1 MLRSRG
7 VQSGI
12 TRLLQVALIASA
24 LPALVRMGQW
34 RAPEF
39 VLSPPVRQESTPFY
53 EEEFLPQTATAFVHG
68 STLTEMANGDLLAA
82 WYGGGRDEV
91 QGDVAIFAARRD
103 ARTGRWSPP
112 RVVEDRRSA
121 ESALGISVKSVGNPV
136 LFSDG
141 HGVRL
146 FYVAIPFGGWS
157 TGTICLKTSSD
168 GERWL
173 PARRLL
179 TSPLL
184 DVGMLVR
191 GRPLPYRDGGVALPV
206 YHSLA
211 RKWSAIVRLDHE
223 GAVIDEARI
232 EDRRPLIQPW
242 IVPVSPDRAVAFL
255 RWSSRMPGSVTMAN
269 ATDGGMRWGPV
280 FGTSLVHRDAAVAA
294 ERLSDG
300 SFIVIYNNTAWDRR
314 DLSIARSANGG
325 RSWSKPR
332 PIERDTTP
340 DWNVRRE
347 YSYPFLYRSRDGR
360 IHLLYTWQRTKI
372 RHRVFNDAWVVAEV
386 R

>member
-1 MLRSRG
+1 M
-7 VQSGI
+7 
-12 TRLLQVALIASA
+12 
-24 LPALVRMGQW
+24 
-34 RAPEF
+34 
-39 VLSPPVRQESTPFY
+39 
-53 EEEFLPQTATAFVHG
+53 
-68 STLTEMANGDLLAA
+68 
-82 WYGGGRDEV
+82 
-91 QGDVAIFAARRD
+91 QGDVAIFAARRH

-112 RVVEDRRSA
+112 RAIEDRRSA

-141 HGVRL
+141 RRVWL

-191 GRPLPYRDGGVALPV
+191 SRPLPYRDGGVALPV
-206 YHSLA
+206 YHQLA
-211 RKWSAIVRLDHE
+211 RKWSAIVRLDPE

-269 ATDGGMRWGPV
+269 GADGGMRWSSV

-300 SFIVIYNNTAWDRR
+300 SFIVIYNNSAWDRR
-314 DLSIARSANGG
+314 DLSIARSADGG

-347 YSYPFLYRSRDGR
+347 YSYPFLYRSGDGR
-360 IHLLYTWQRTKI
+360 IHLLYTWQRTGI
-372 RHRVFNDAWVVAEV
+372 RHLVFNEAWVVAEV

>member
-1 MLRSRG
+1 MLRSGHVR
-7 VQSGI
+7 SGI

-24 LPALVRMGQW
+24 LPALIRMRQW
-34 RAPEF
+34 RAPQF
-39 VLSPPVRQESTPFY
+39 VLSPPVRQESTPIH
-53 EEEFLPQTATAFVHG
+53 EEEFLPPTPTAFVHG
-68 STLTEMANGDLLAA
+68 STLAELANGDLLAA
-82 WYGGGRDEV
+82 WYGGRDEL
-91 QGDVAIFAARRD
+91 QGDVSIYTARRD
-103 ARTGRWSPP
+103 THSGRWSPP
-112 RVVEDRRSA
+112 RVIEDRRSA
-121 ESALGISVKSVGNPV
+121 ESALGISVKSIGNPV
-136 LFSDG
+136 LFADRRR
-141 HGVRL
+141 VWL

-157 TGTICLKTSSD
+157 MGTICLKTSSD

-173 PARRLL
+173 PARRLP

-191 GRPLPYRDGGVALPV
+191 SRPLPYRDGGVALPIYAQLV
-206 YHSLA
+206 
-211 RKWSAIVRLDHE
+211 RKWSGIVRLDE
-223 GAVIDEARI
+223 TGAVIDEARI

-242 IVPVSPDRAVAFL
+242 VVPVSPDQAVAFL
-255 RWSSRMPGSVTMAN
+255 RWSSRMPGSVTMAEG
-269 ATDGGMRWGPV
+269 TDGGMRWSSV

-294 ERLSDG
+294 ERLSGG

-314 DLSIARSANGG
+314 DLSIARSADGG

-347 YSYPFLYRSRDGR
+347 YSYPFLLRSRDGR
-360 IHLLYTWQRTKI
+360 IHLLYTWQRSKI
-372 RHRVFNDAWVVAEV
+372 RHLVFNDAWFVAEV

>member
-1 MLRSRG
+1 VR
-7 VQSGI
+7 SGI

-24 LPALVRMGQW
+24 LPALVRMRQW

-39 VLSPPVRQESTPFY
+39 VLSPPVRLESTPFY
-53 EEEFLPQTATAFVHG
+53 EEEFLPGTATAFVHG
-68 STLTEMANGDLLAA
+68 STLAELANGDLLAA
-82 WYGGGRDEV
+82 WYGGSDEM

-103 ARTGRWSPP
+103 ARTGRWSLP
-112 RVVEDRRSA
+112 RAIEDRRSA

-141 HGVRL
+141 RSVWL

-157 TGTICLKTSSD
+157 TGTVCLKTSSD

-184 DVGMLVR
+184 DIGMLVR
-191 GRPLPYRDGGVALPV
+191 SRPLPYRDGGVALPV
-206 YHSLA
+206 YCQLA
-211 RKWSAIVRLDHE
+211 RKWSAIVRLDRKA
-223 GAVIDEARI
+223 AVIDEARI

-255 RWSSRMPGSVTMAN
+255 RWSSRMPGSVTMAA
-269 ATDGGMRWGPV
+269 ATEGGMRWSSV
-280 FGTSLVHRDAAVAA
+280 FGTSLVNRDAAVAA

-300 SFIVIYNNTAWDRR
+300 SLIVIYNNTAWDRR
-314 DLSIARSANGG
+314 DLSIARSADGG

-332 PIERDTTP
+332 PLERDTTP

-347 YSYPFLYRSRDGR
+347 YSYPFLYRARNGR
-360 IHLLYTWQRTKI
+360 IHLLYTWQRSKI
-372 RHRVFNDAWVVAEV
+372 RHLVFNDEWLMAQV

>member
-12 TRLLQVALIASA
+12 TRLLEVALIASA

-68 STLTEMANGDLLAA
+68 STLTEMANGDFLAA

-141 HGVRL
+141 RGVRL

-340 DWNVRRE
+340 D
-347 YSYPFLYRSRDGR
+347 
-360 IHLLYTWQRTKI
+360 
-372 RHRVFNDAWVVAEV
+372 
-386 R
+386 